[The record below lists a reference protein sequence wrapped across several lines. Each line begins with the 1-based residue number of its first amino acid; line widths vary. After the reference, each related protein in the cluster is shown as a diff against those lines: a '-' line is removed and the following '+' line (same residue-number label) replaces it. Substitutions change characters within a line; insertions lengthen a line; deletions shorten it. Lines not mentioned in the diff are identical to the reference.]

1 MLSLLLIVTKF
12 TTMNP
17 QNEDADKDGDILLR
31 HVMVLISNIS
41 YLESADF
48 TTILRLR
55 AGGRRD
61 VKLRYRLRLRL
72 RF

>member
-55 AGGRRD
+55 TGGRRD